1 MALWNISQMEKTEDQ
16 EANIKV
22 HYLRGFEHMQRGVI
36 QALKE
41 EAGEK
46 VIKSIILSCI
56 LTWSSFLYNYSNSFF
71 SKYIT

>member
-1 MALWNISQMEKTEDQ
+1 MALWNISQTEKTKDQ
-16 EANIKV
+16 ETNIEV

-56 LTWSSFLYNYSNSFF
+56 
-71 SKYIT
+71 